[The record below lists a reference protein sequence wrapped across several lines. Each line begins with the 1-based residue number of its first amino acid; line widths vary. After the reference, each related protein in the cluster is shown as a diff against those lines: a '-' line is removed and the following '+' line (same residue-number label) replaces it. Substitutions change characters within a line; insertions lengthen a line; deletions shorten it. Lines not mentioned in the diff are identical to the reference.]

1 LAGLDEREYRISQG
15 HDSAAALVVDGVPV
29 AAAAEE
35 RFNRQKH
42 SARFPIGAIG
52 YCLGEAGLKLDDID
66 LIAHS
71 FDYAPYRRAYS
82 IHPITARFYSE
93 VCSREALLSWPIG
106 TCPGSRRSGFSM

>member
-1 LAGLDEREYRISQG
+1 MNILGISGFEKAMPFKRAHWPGLEEREYRISQG
-15 HDSAAALVVDGVPV
+15 HDAAAALVVDGVPV

-52 YCLGEAGLKLDDID
+52 YCLGEAGLKLDGID
-66 LIAHS
+66 LLAHS

-82 IHPITARFYSE
+82 IHPITARF
-93 VCSREALLSWPIG
+93 
-106 TCPGSRRSGFSM
+106 